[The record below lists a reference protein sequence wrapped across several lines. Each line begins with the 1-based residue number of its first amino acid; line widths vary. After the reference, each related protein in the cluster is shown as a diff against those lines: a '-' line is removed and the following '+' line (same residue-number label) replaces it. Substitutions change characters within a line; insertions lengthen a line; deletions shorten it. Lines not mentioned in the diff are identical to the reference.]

1 MPRNAGSTVDA
12 AARTV
17 RARDGVT
24 YPLDDVVV
32 AGDLVYL
39 ARPGTSE
46 AFWYIESWLLPG
58 QSWVVSRFAM
68 YPDHPYAALDWYIET
83 DGIERDGDLWRVT
96 DVFIDVDVYEGQRY
110 HVDDADELGDALAS
124 GEITPAE
131 AAAALRALDR
141 LCDEL
146 RDNGCSGAALLR
158 RHAPALPTPRVVRG
172 ADGIFALTPPLTT

>member
-46 AFWYIESWLLPG
+46 AFWYMERWTIPS
-58 QSWVVSRFAM
+58 QSWVVNRFAFN
-68 YPDHPYAALDWYIET
+68 PHRTDAVDWYIEP
-83 DGIERDGDLWRVT
+83 DVIERDGDLWRIT
-96 DVFIDVDVYEGQRY
+96 DAFIDVDVYEGQRY